1 MTEKSFQKKGILW
14 ESKTDKRLD
23 TRPVKSEVSGQ
34 TPQKRE
40 EAERKLS
47 PHAQRQNEPSMS
59 ALDLGS
65 EDAVPLIRIVA
76 ILNLR

>member
-1 MTEKSFQKKGILW
+1 MKS
-14 ESKTDKRLD
+14 D
-23 TRPVKSEVSGQ
+23 VSGQ